1 MPKVTLVAR
10 LADGLPLAASMADEK
25 DAYAGEVRGARC
37 FCLCARSLRGR
48 R

>member
-25 DAYAGEVRGARC
+25 DAYAGEVSVCVCLMLTDAR
-37 FCLCARSLRGR
+37 ANS
-48 R
+48 